1 MNFRFN
7 ALLLAAI
14 FSSGAAFA
22 GPKEDVLH
30 DFSQCAEIRS
40 DASRLACFDSLSP
53 RVKALVPR
61 PAVAPPPNVA
71 SAPPPPPAPSG
82 EEQESGFGHNEASQA
97 ATLPEQQTT
106 PEQFGSDRLAPPPQ
120 ESANAQKELDK
131 ITVGVSEVAF
141 TVFGK
146 FIVFLDNG
154 QIWRQLEGDSGH
166 AHFRKKATDNKVTI
180 SRGLLG
186 SYNLTVNDSNALF
199 KVTRV
204 K

>member
-7 ALLLAAI
+7 ALLAAAI
-14 FSSGAAFA
+14 FSSATAFA

-30 DFSQCAEIRS
+30 DFSQCAEIR
-40 DASRLACFDSLSP
+40 DGASRLACFDSLTP

-61 PAVAPPPNVA
+61 PAVPSPNAPVSA
-71 SAPPPPPAPSG
+71 APPPPVAAAPAMP
-82 EEQESGFGHNEASQA
+82 Q
-97 ATLPEQQTT
+97 QQTT
-106 PEQFGSDRLAPPPQ
+106 PEQFGSDRLPQ
-120 ESANAQKELDK
+120 ESQESENAPKELDH
-131 ITVGVSEVAF
+131 ITSGVSEVAF
-141 TVFGK
+141 TPFGK

-154 QIWRQLEGDSGH
+154 QIWRQLQGDSGH

-186 SYNLTVNDSNALF
+186 SYNLTVNDSNAVF

>member
-7 ALLLAAI
+7 VLLVAAI
-14 FSSGAAFA
+14 FSCGPALA

-30 DFSQCAEIRS
+30 DFSLCADIGN
-40 DASRLACFDSLSP
+40 DASRLACFDSLTQ

-61 PAVAPPPNVA
+61 PAVAPAPNVA
-71 SAPPPPPAPSG
+71 SAPPPAPSRK
-82 EEQESGFGHNEASQA
+82 EQESGFGHDMGSQA
-97 ATLPEQQTT
+97 ATMPSQQTT
-106 PEQFGSDRLAPPPQ
+106 PEQFGSDRLPPPPQ
-120 ESANAQKELDK
+120 ESANAPAELDK
-131 ITVGVSEVAF
+131 ITAGVSDVAF
-141 TVFGK
+141 TPFGK

-166 AHFRKKATDNKVTI
+166 AHFRKNPKSNKVTI